1 MLETNS
7 AARATM
13 TASKFS
19 QVAGGDLL
27 APRLH
32 RSATRRTRSLSRV
45 TRPAPCSGRTMAREP
60 GASRDT
66 AAPHVTPH
74 VPRGAYPE
82 LKAGRKESDVHDDSP
97 EQDDHEQ
104 DDDGWQ
110 HVCPCVSPSV
120 NISVSRNRQRACLTK
135 AHWTGR
141 AECGREQ
148 PSWQEQGQREGKR
161 GETPLLVVLAPL
173 FGLVR
178 VTQQQ
183 NQNRAC
189 KLTDM
194 ACQA

>member
-120 NISVSRNRQRACLTK
+120 NISMSRNRQRACLTK
-135 AHWTGR
+135 PTGR
-141 AECGREQ
+141 GEPSVAESSHPGRSRANERGREGRRL
-148 PSWQEQGQREGKR
+148 SWSCLRHY
-161 GETPLLVVLAPL
+161 LV
-173 FGLVR
+173 
-178 VTQQQ
+178 
-183 NQNRAC
+183 
-189 KLTDM
+189 
-194 ACQA
+194 